1 MRKQVSIKKLT
12 TFMKTGCLH
21 FLAIFILLITAA
33 TSSGEDSLTETKIPD
48 SLSPDLV
55 HLLNLA
61 DPQHQESFDPAKI
74 KNLLDYIEKP
84 KDANALYVAD
94 QFGSPSAYYEFD
106 LHQNFEH
113 FLKYAFNPDV
123 PGYLT
128 TPSSIRLSNWKQV
141 QGSGDQ
147 LPVLLDVIDTLD
159 EPIILK
165 GLEFVENTPDIV
177 SGAYYSYHLYRTLI
191 VFKFKNRKIILSI
204 SKQKGRSDVG
214 KKGYVLGSDDNWDY
228 FYSGK
233 PGLAVPGLGWVRS
246 YMYDSSGIN
255 IYYEIDPDAPLLR
268 CGTFKWL
275 RAGWS
280 QINAVKNHHIHDG
293 MKRFSKS
300 FKEIMESPSL
310 PPINA
315 FSEAFSKIK
324 AMPENELMQ
333 RIKIYLNILENRY
346 GRDYR
351 PPRAWSPKIFKDQSP
366 WFQMSTEAKQSVLM
380 MEYMKYVLGKTD
392 ARAVVALLNF
402 TK

>member
-1 MRKQVSIKKLT
+1 MKKIT
-12 TFMKTGCLH
+12 TRMQTGCRH
-21 FLAIFILLITAA
+21 FLIIFILLITAA
-33 TSSGEDSLTETKIPD
+33 TACGEDRLAETKIPA

-61 DPQHQESFDPAKI
+61 DPHHQGSFDPAKI

-84 KDANALYVAD
+84 KDTNALYVAD
-94 QFGSPSAYYEFD
+94 QFGSPSAYHEFD
-106 LHQNFEH
+106 LHRNFEH

-123 PGYLT
+123 PGYLI
-128 TPSSIRLSNWKQV
+128 TPSSIRLSHWKQV

-147 LPVLLDVIDTLD
+147 LPVLWDVIDTLD

-165 GLEFVENTPDIV
+165 GLEFAENTPDIV

-191 VFKFKNRKIILSI
+191 VFKFKNRKVIISI
-204 SKQKGRSDVG
+204 SKQKDRSDVG

-233 PGLAVPGLGWVRS
+233 PGLAVAGLGWVRS
-246 YMYDSSGIN
+246 YMYESSGIN
-255 IYYEIDPDAPLLR
+255 IYYEMDPDAPLLR

-293 MKRFSKS
+293 MKRFAKS
-300 FKEIMESPSL
+300 FKEIMEYPSL
-310 PPINA
+310 PHINA
-315 FSEAFSKIK
+315 FSAAFSKIK
-324 AMPENELMQ
+324 GMPENELTE

-346 GRDYR
+346 GHDYR

-380 MEYMKYVLGKTD
+380 MEYMKHALGKTETQ
-392 ARAVVALLNF
+392 AVVALLNF

>member
-1 MRKQVSIKKLT
+1 
-12 TFMKTGCLH
+12 MKTGCRH
-21 FLAIFILLITAA
+21 FLIIFILLITAA
-33 TSSGEDSLTETKIPD
+33 TSSGADRLTETKIPD
-48 SLSPDLV
+48 SLSPELV

-61 DPQHQESFDPAKI
+61 DPHQQESFDPAKI
-74 KNLLDYIEKP
+74 KKLLDYVEKP
-84 KDANALYVAD
+84 KDTDALNFVAP
-94 QFGSPSAYYEFD
+94 QLGSPSGYYEFD

-113 FLKYAFNPDV
+113 ILKYAFNPDL
-123 PGYLT
+123 PGYLM
-128 TPSSIRLSNWKQV
+128 TPSSIRLSHWKQV

-147 LPVLLDVIDTLD
+147 LPVLWNIIDTLD
-159 EPIILK
+159 EPITLK
-165 GLEFVENTPDIV
+165 GLEFIENTPDIV

-191 VFKFKNRKIILSI
+191 LFKSKNRKVIISI
-204 SKQKGRSDVG
+204 SKQKDRSEVG

-233 PGLAVPGLGWVRS
+233 PGLSVPGFGWVRS
-246 YMYDSSGIN
+246 YMNASSGIN
-255 IYYEIDPDAPLLR
+255 IYYEIDPYTPLLR

-280 QINAVKNHHIHDG
+280 KINAVKNHHIHDG
-293 MKRFSKS
+293 MKRFAKS
-300 FKEIMESPSL
+300 FKEIMEYPSL
-310 PPINA
+310 PGINA

-324 AMPENELMQ
+324 AMPENELME

-346 GRDYR
+346 GHDYR

-380 MEYMKYVLGKTD
+380 MEYMKHALGKTD

>member
-1 MRKQVSIKKLT
+1 MQ
-12 TFMKTGCLH
+12 TGCRH
-21 FLAIFILLITAA
+21 FLIIFILLITAA
-33 TSSGEDSLTETKIPD
+33 TACGEDRLAETKIPA

-61 DPQHQESFDPAKI
+61 DPHHQGSFDPAKI

-84 KDANALYVAD
+84 KDTNALYVAD
-94 QFGSPSAYYEFD
+94 QFGSPSAYHEFD
-106 LHQNFEH
+106 LHRNFEH

-123 PGYLT
+123 PGYLI
-128 TPSSIRLSNWKQV
+128 TPSSIRLSHWKQV

-147 LPVLLDVIDTLD
+147 LPVLWDVIDTLD

-165 GLEFVENTPDIV
+165 GLEFAENTPDIV

-191 VFKFKNRKIILSI
+191 VFKFKNRKVIISI
-204 SKQKGRSDVG
+204 SKQKDRSDVG

-233 PGLAVPGLGWVRS
+233 PGLAVAGLGWVRS
-246 YMYDSSGIN
+246 YMYESSGIN
-255 IYYEIDPDAPLLR
+255 IYYEMDPDAPLLR

-293 MKRFSKS
+293 MKRFAKS
-300 FKEIMESPSL
+300 FKEIMEYPSL
-310 PPINA
+310 PHINA
-315 FSEAFSKIK
+315 FSAAFSKIK
-324 AMPENELMQ
+324 GMPENELTE

-346 GRDYR
+346 GHDYR

-380 MEYMKYVLGKTD
+380 MEYMKHALGKTETQ
-392 ARAVVALLNF
+392 AVVALLNF

>member
-1 MRKQVSIKKLT
+1 
-12 TFMKTGCLH
+12 MKTGCRH
-21 FLAIFILLITAA
+21 FLIIFILLITAA
-33 TSSGEDSLTETKIPD
+33 TSSGEDRLTETKIPD
-48 SLSPDLV
+48 SLSPELV

-61 DPQHQESFDPAKI
+61 DPHQQESFDPAKI
-74 KNLLDYIEKP
+74 KKLLDYVEKP
-84 KDANALYVAD
+84 KDTDALNFVAP
-94 QFGSPSAYYEFD
+94 QLGSPSGYYEFD
-106 LHQNFEH
+106 LRQNFEH
-113 FLKYAFNPDV
+113 ILKYAFNPDV
-123 PGYLT
+123 PGYLM
-128 TPSSIRLSNWKQV
+128 TPSSFRLSHWKQV

-147 LPVLLDVIDTLD
+147 LPVLWDVIDTLD

-191 VFKFKNRKIILSI
+191 VFKFKNRKVIISI
-204 SKQKGRSDVG
+204 SKQKDRSAVG

-233 PGLAVPGLGWVRS
+233 PGLSVPGFGWVRS
-246 YMYDSSGIN
+246 YMNASSGIN
-255 IYYEIDPDAPLLR
+255 IYYEIDSYAPLLR

-275 RAGWS
+275 RAGWTK
-280 QINAVKNHHIHDG
+280 INAVKNHHIHDG
-293 MKRFSKS
+293 KKRFAKS
-300 FKEIMESPSL
+300 FKEIMEYPSL
-310 PPINA
+310 PGINA

-324 AMPENELMQ
+324 AMPENELME
-333 RIKIYLNILENRY
+333 RIKIYLIILENRY
-346 GRDYR
+346 GLDYR

-380 MEYMKYVLGKTD
+380 MEYMKHALGKTD

>member
-1 MRKQVSIKKLT
+1 MRKQVSMKKIT
-12 TFMKTGCLH
+12 TRMQTGCRH
-21 FLAIFILLITAA
+21 FLIIFILLITAA
-33 TSSGEDSLTETKIPD
+33 TACGEDRLAETKIPA

-61 DPQHQESFDPAKI
+61 DPHHQGSFDPAKI

-84 KDANALYVAD
+84 KDTNALYVAD
-94 QFGSPSAYYEFD
+94 QFGSPSAYHEFD
-106 LHQNFEH
+106 LHRNFEH

-123 PGYLT
+123 PGYLI
-128 TPSSIRLSNWKQV
+128 TPSSIRLSHWKQV

-147 LPVLLDVIDTLD
+147 LPVLWDVIDTLD

-165 GLEFVENTPDIV
+165 GLEFAENTPDIV

-191 VFKFKNRKIILSI
+191 VFKFKNRKVIISI
-204 SKQKGRSDVG
+204 SKQKDRSDVG

-233 PGLAVPGLGWVRS
+233 PGLAVAGLGWVRS
-246 YMYDSSGIN
+246 YMYESSGIN
-255 IYYEIDPDAPLLR
+255 IYYEMDPDAALLR

-293 MKRFSKS
+293 MKRFAKS
-300 FKEIMESPSL
+300 FKEIMEYPSL
-310 PPINA
+310 PHINA
-315 FSEAFSKIK
+315 FSAAFSKIK
-324 AMPENELMQ
+324 GMPENELTE
-333 RIKIYLNILENRY
+333 RIKIYLSILENRY
-346 GRDYR
+346 GHDYR

-380 MEYMKYVLGKTD
+380 MEYMKHALGKTETQ
-392 ARAVVALLNF
+392 AVVALLNF

>member
-1 MRKQVSIKKLT
+1 MQ
-12 TFMKTGCLH
+12 TGCRH
-21 FLAIFILLITAA
+21 FLIIFILLITAA
-33 TSSGEDSLTETKIPD
+33 TACGEDRLAETKIPA

-61 DPQHQESFDPAKI
+61 DPHHQGSFDPVKI

-84 KDANALYVAD
+84 KDTNALYVAD
-94 QFGSPSAYYEFD
+94 QFGSPSAYHEFD
-106 LHQNFEH
+106 LHRNFEH

-123 PGYLT
+123 PGYLI
-128 TPSSIRLSNWKQV
+128 TPSSIRLSHWKQV

-147 LPVLLDVIDTLD
+147 LPVLWDVIDTLD

-165 GLEFVENTPDIV
+165 GLEFAENTPDIV

-191 VFKFKNRKIILSI
+191 VFKFKNRKVIISI
-204 SKQKGRSDVG
+204 SKQKDRSDVG

-233 PGLAVPGLGWVRS
+233 PGLAVAGLGWVRS

-255 IYYEIDPDAPLLR
+255 IYYEIDPYAPLLR

-293 MKRFSKS
+293 MKRFAKS
-300 FKEIMESPSL
+300 FKEIMEYPSL
-310 PPINA
+310 PHINA
-315 FSEAFSKIK
+315 FSAAFSKIK
-324 AMPENELMQ
+324 GMPENELTE

-346 GRDYR
+346 GHDYR

-380 MEYMKYVLGKTD
+380 MEYMKHALGKTETQ
-392 ARAVVALLNF
+392 AVVALLNF